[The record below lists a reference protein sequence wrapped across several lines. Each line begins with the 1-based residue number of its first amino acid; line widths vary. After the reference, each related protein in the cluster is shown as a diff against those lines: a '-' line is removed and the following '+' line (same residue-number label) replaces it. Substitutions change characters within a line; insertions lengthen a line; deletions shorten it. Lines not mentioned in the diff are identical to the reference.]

1 MIYAQTDLGKVRTI
15 NQDCYDFC
23 IIDDNL
29 AWALVCDGMG
39 GASFGEVA
47 SNIAKETIRN
57 EFEDFLYICETQNHT
72 NDKIKETILKAI
84 TKANENIFN
93 KSKEKNFSNMGTTVV
108 VGVVFKNTL
117 HIAHVGDSR
126 AYIVSSDGMKQL
138 TNDHSFVQEMVKSGR
153 ITPKEAK
160 FSSQKNIITR
170 ALGVESDVSIDYEN
184 FSLKEKDK
192 VFLCTDG
199 LTNYIDGKELFN
211 YFLEFEDEKIPGV
224 LVKEA
229 NSFGG
234 QDNITALLISKIS
247 WGVNLRG
254 QNAR

>member
-1 MIYAQTDLGKVRTI
+1 MEIYAQTDLGKVRTV

-23 IIDDNL
+23 IVNNYL

-47 SNIAKETIRN
+47 SNIAKETIKN
-57 EFEDFLYICETQNHT
+57 EFENFFPFCETQNCT
-72 NDKIKETILKAI
+72 NEKIKETILKAI
-84 TKANENIFN
+84 AKANGNIFN
-93 KSKEKNFSNMGTTVV
+93 KAKEKNLGNMGTTVV

-126 AYIVSSDGMKQL
+126 AYIVSSDGIKQL
-138 TNDHSFVQEMVKSGR
+138 TNDHSFVQEMVKSGK

-170 ALGVESDVSIDYEN
+170 ALGIESDVSIDYEN

-229 NSFGG
+229 NNLGG
-234 QDNITALLISKIS
+234 QDNITALLISNIF
-247 WGVNLRG
+247 
-254 QNAR
+254 